1 MDTERP
7 IVKLPA
13 PRTDG
18 SMALEVALARRR
30 TIRDVAPH
38 PLTEAEIGQLL
49 WAAQGI
55 THDEVR
61 RTAPSAS
68 SLFPLEVYV
77 ATAAG
82 LAHYL
87 PAAHALEQ
95 LSDVDLR
102 PALRAATRDQ
112 PFVGMAPLLVIICA
126 VADRLAGRHGPD
138 RAVRYAALE
147 AGHAG
152 QNLLL
157 QAVALDLGTVPIGS
171 FVDDEVSLVL
181 GLAVGEAPLY
191 LFAVGR
197 LP

>member
-1 MDTERP
+1 MDTARLTTS
-7 IVKLPA
+7 LPA
-13 PRTDG
+13 PRLDG
-18 SMALEVALARRR
+18 SMALEATLARRR
-30 TIRDVAPH
+30 TIRELAPH

-61 RTAPSAS
+61 RAAPSAS
-68 SLFPLEVYV
+68 SLFPLEVYI
-77 ATAAG
+77 ATQAG

-87 PAAHALEQ
+87 PGPHALEQ
-95 LSDVDLR
+95 VSSVDLR
-102 PALRAATRDQ
+102 PALQAATGEQ
-112 PFVGMAPLLVIICA
+112 PFMATAPLIVVICA
-126 VADRLAGRHGPD
+126 VADRLVGRHGPE
-138 RAVRYAALE
+138 RAVRYAAFE

-157 QAVALDLGTVPIGS
+157 QAVALDLGSVPVGS
-171 FVDDEVSLVL
+171 FRDDEISRLL
-181 GLAVGEAPLY
+181 ELPADEAPLY